1 MKVPSFDL
9 IPTTLN
15 YEKKKKKKKCEN
27 EIYHY
32 NNNIPSHSPRMTGA
46 AVRSNTRIVMTKS
59 KSIMFLAVALLVKR
73 FRRDLWSDVSIWTS
87 VYITI

>member
-9 IPTTLN
+9 IPTTLKVLTVAN
-15 YEKKKKKKKCEN
+15 YENMQELSIC
-27 EIYHY
+27 H
-32 NNNIPSHSPRMTGA
+32 NNNIPSHSPRITGA

-73 FRRDLWSDVSIWTS
+73 FRKALWSDVSIWTS
-87 VYITI
+87 VITI